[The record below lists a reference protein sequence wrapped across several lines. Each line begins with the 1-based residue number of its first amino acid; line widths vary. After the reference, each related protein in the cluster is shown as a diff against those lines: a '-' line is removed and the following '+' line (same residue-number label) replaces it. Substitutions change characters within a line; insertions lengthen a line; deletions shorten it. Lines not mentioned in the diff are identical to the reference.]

1 MKDEQI
7 LSIAKSLAEDF
18 LTQLGLDAEVKV
30 SFGDDDN
37 GRNVTYVNIQFLG
50 DNLNE
55 LIGHHG
61 KNLESI
67 QVILGLMLSKE
78 LQVEDDIRILLE
90 VNDYKESRER
100 YLKSYALRAADQVKE
115 SGQEMELPPMK
126 PSERRVVHM
135 CLKQEE
141 GIVTESVGE
150 GEDRRIIIKKAA

>member
-55 LIGHHG
+55 LI
-61 KNLESI
+61 
-67 QVILGLMLSKE
+67 VI
-78 LQVEDDIRILLE
+78 
-90 VNDYKESRER
+90 
-100 YLKSYALRAADQVKE
+100 
-115 SGQEMELPPMK
+115 
-126 PSERRVVHM
+126 
-135 CLKQEE
+135 
-141 GIVTESVGE
+141 TEKTLNQY
-150 GEDRRIIIKKAA
+150 R